1 MSSSQSERSDV
12 MTTTIN
18 MRIDSKVKEQA
29 TKILDGLGIRTSTA
43 VAMFFRQIVL
53 HRGIP
58 FEIRLPNKTT
68 MQAIEELES
77 GKGVSFDNAEDL
89 LKDLKG

>member
-1 MSSSQSERSDV
+1 

-18 MRIDSKVKEQA
+18 TRIDSKVKEQA

-43 VAMFFRQIVL
+43 ITMFFRQIVL
-53 HRGIP
+53 CRGIP

-68 MQAIEELES
+68 MQAIDELES

>member
-1 MSSSQSERSDV
+1 
-12 MTTTIN
+12 MTTSIN
-18 MRIDSKVKEQA
+18 MRVDSKVKEQA

-43 VAMFFRQIVL
+43 INMFLKQIVL

-58 FEIRLPNKTT
+58 FEIRLPNKIT
-68 MQAIEELES
+68 MQAIDEMES
-77 GKGVSFDNAEDL
+77 GRGVSFNNAEDL

>member
-1 MSSSQSERSDV
+1 

-18 MRIDSKVKEQA
+18 TRIDSKVKEQA
-29 TKILDGLGIRTSTA
+29 TKILDSLGMRPSTA
-43 VAMFFRQIVL
+43 ISLFFKQIVL

-58 FEIRLPNKTT
+58 FDIRLPNKLT

-77 GKGVSFDNAEDL
+77 GKGVRFNSAEEL